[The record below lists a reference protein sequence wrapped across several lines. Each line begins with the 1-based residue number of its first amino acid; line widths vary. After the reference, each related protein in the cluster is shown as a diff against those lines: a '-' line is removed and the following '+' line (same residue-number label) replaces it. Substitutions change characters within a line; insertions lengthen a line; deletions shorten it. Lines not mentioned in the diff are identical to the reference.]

1 MAYVSCNARL
11 KEDRC
16 NMNNK
21 QREDIMI
28 ESFKSVSEVVR
39 DLDDKYQ
46 NDPQS
51 MLRGAIHA
59 IYTNAMYNAPSPLL
73 AVSFLLAELQHF
85 AEATSEPIAHE
96 LKWGRMSDDE
106 IEEDGSDGTMH

>member
-1 MAYVSCNARL
+1 
-11 KEDRC
+11 
-16 NMNNK
+16 MNNK

-59 IYTNAMYNAPSPLL
+59 IYTNAMYNAPSPML

-106 IEEDGSDGTMH
+106 TEEEGSDGTLH